1 MITRW
6 MSVLLALLLP
16 WSLSAPAILEVHVG
30 SKQFTESVILGEIG
44 TDMLRHVGL
53 AAVHRAELGGTRTL
67 WSALVRGDIDV
78 YPEYTGTLAQ
88 EILKGESSMGPRA
101 LQAAL
106 RRQGIRMSKP
116 LGFNNTYAIGMPR
129 ERAKQLGI
137 RTISD
142 LASHPELRFGFTNE
156 FMDRADGWPGLRA
169 RYALPQTGVRGLDHD
184 LAYRGL
190 EAGDIDVTDLYAT
203 DAEIRYYD
211 LTVLK
216 DDRAYFPNY
225 EAVWLYRAGLTQE
238 APAAVAALRRLQG
251 RISRSEMASMNAKAK
266 LGGQSEA
273 NIAAGFLAN
282 KFGFKLHVNHSPA
295 LSDFLRYTR
304 EHLVLVLTSLSA
316 AVVIAIPLGIAAA
329 RRRRLGQVILAV
341 AGLIQTI
348 PALALLV
355 FMIPWLGIGGPPAI
369 VALFLYSLLPIV
381 RNTYTGLREIPP
393 EIRES
398 AEALGLRALSRLKLV
413 ELPIAMPTILA
424 GIKTSAVINIGTA
437 TLGALIGAGGYGQP
451 ILTGIRLDDMGL
463 ILQGAVPAAALA
475 LVVQGSF
482 ELAERY
488 LVPKGLRLNATKA
501 G

>member
-1 MITRW
+1 

-16 WSLSAPAILEVHVG
+16 WPLSAPAILEVHVG

-44 TDMLRHVGL
+44 TDMLRHVGV
-53 AAVHRAELGGTRTL
+53 AAVHQAELGGTRTL

-88 EILKGESSMGPRA
+88 EILREESSTGPRA

-142 LASHPELRFGFTNE
+142 LASHPELQFGFSNE

-169 RYALPQTGVRGLDHD
+169 RYALPQTDVRGLDHD

-238 APAAVAALRRLQG
+238 APTAVAALQRLQG
-251 RISRSEMASMNAKAK
+251 RISRSEMAS
-266 LGGQSEA
+266 
-273 NIAAGFLAN
+273 
-282 KFGFKLHVNHSPA
+282 
-295 LSDFLRYTR
+295 
-304 EHLVLVLTSLSA
+304 
-316 AVVIAIPLGIAAA
+316 
-329 RRRRLGQVILAV
+329 
-341 AGLIQTI
+341 
-348 PALALLV
+348 
-355 FMIPWLGIGGPPAI
+355 
-369 VALFLYSLLPIV
+369 
-381 RNTYTGLREIPP
+381 
-393 EIRES
+393 
-398 AEALGLRALSRLKLV
+398 
-413 ELPIAMPTILA
+413 
-424 GIKTSAVINIGTA
+424 
-437 TLGALIGAGGYGQP
+437 
-451 ILTGIRLDDMGL
+451 
-463 ILQGAVPAAALA
+463 
-475 LVVQGSF
+475 
-482 ELAERY
+482 
-488 LVPKGLRLNATKA
+488 
-501 G
+501 